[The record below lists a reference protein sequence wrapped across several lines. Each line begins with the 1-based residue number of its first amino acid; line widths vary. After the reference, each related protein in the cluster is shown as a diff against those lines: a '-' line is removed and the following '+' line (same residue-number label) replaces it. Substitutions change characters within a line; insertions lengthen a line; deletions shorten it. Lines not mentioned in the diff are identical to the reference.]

1 MVKLADKVDKT
12 VVINILHMFKN
23 IKENVNM
30 MRIEVILEENAHH
43 CLYIKKKKKGLKPI
57 N

>member
-12 VVINILHMFKN
+12 VVINILHLFKN

-30 MRIEVILEENAHH
+30 IRIEVIVFIL
-43 CLYIKKKKKGLKPI
+43 KKKEERSQT